1 MHSFLSCERQTFL
14 LAHRRWRDDERG
26 ETFAVRWLI
35 LFRHVFLIENS
46 LNPSFVACEYRS
58 LSIVASHIRDIS
70 QTITSG
76 EEKRDGRFRR
86 SFGVQY
92 KFHWIFVLVIYAIEF
107 DWIINCEYP
116 TVVLLNQSK
125 YLLWF
130 LVEKLWTT
138 IRILCTRL
146 TFLKPFEH
154 IYSFKTGFHY
164 RRSRSRSRKRSH
176 KCDGIGVGRIRTF
189 PFSSD
194 SAYDSIAYDN
204 PIIMHVL
211 TLCDLFSSSASAC
224 DSGNLVFTW
233 S

>member
-1 MHSFLSCERQTFL
+1 M
-14 LAHRRWRDDERG
+14 G
-26 ETFAVRWLI
+26 
-35 LFRHVFLIENS
+35 
-46 LNPSFVACEYRS
+46 Y
-58 LSIVASHIRDIS
+58 
-70 QTITSG
+70 
-76 EEKRDGRFRR
+76 
-86 SFGVQY
+86 
-92 KFHWIFVLVIYAIEF
+92 FVLVICTPLNAIEF

-154 IYSFKTGFHY
+154 IYSFKAGFHY

-194 SAYDSIAYDN
+194 SAYDSIACDK
-204 PIIMHVL
+204 PIRMHVL
-211 TLCDLFSSSASAC
+211 TLCDWFSTSPSAC

>member
-1 MHSFLSCERQTFL
+1 MRSHSLFSPCELLIYSLSATVR
-14 LAHRRWRDDERG
+14 LAFFFILRTADVSPRSSPLEGRWARRN
-26 ETFAVRWLI
+26 I
-35 LFRHVFLIENS
+35 
-46 LNPSFVACEYRS
+46 CRS
-58 LSIVASHIRDIS
+58 LANSFSLCIFDRKLVKPVVCSLRIQKSLHSASHIRDIS

-154 IYSFKTGFHY
+154 IYSFKAGFH
-164 RRSRSRSRKRSH
+164 
-176 KCDGIGVGRIRTF
+176 
-189 PFSSD
+189 
-194 SAYDSIAYDN
+194 
-204 PIIMHVL
+204 
-211 TLCDLFSSSASAC
+211 
-224 DSGNLVFTW
+224 
-233 S
+233 